1 MPDIEKIMQSL
12 TKEGSGLFST
22 SDLAV
27 EAIRDL
33 AKDEIKHQIRK
44 RIEADPALKKEIKDA
59 VALYIDAKAKETYA
73 TIRLAKA
80 GAKVGLELIPK
91 DMRGQVAK
99 EFIQIFEEELEEL
112 FNKTL

>member
-1 MPDIEKIMQSL
+1 MPDIEKLIQTF
-12 TKEGSGLFST
+12 TKEGTSLFST

-44 RIEADPALKKEIKDA
+44 RIEEDPALKKEIKDA
-59 VALYIDAKAKETYA
+59 VELYIDAKAKETYA

-80 GAKVGLELIPK
+80 GAKVGLGLIPK
-91 DMRGQVAK
+91 EMRGQIAR
-99 EFIQIFEEELEEL
+99 EFLQIFEEELEEI